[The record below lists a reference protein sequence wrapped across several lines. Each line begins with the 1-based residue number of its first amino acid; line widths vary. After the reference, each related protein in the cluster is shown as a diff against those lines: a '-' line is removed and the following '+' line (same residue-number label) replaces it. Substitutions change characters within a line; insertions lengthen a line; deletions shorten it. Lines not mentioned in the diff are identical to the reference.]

1 MGSLQPW
8 LIPRLF
14 SDFCVQRKERLKEI
28 KAKFLM
34 TMKVAW
40 RKQTA
45 NSEPRPVWRT
55 SRHAHGVC
63 FGILQ
68 ISPIRAHF
76 PNWEAMLPGNRAAL
90 PGPRPASQTWCS
102 VSAAS
107 SSPELGS
114 QPWSVYDT
122 EKPFSFSG
130 LSGMLG
136 TCDRRMRTC

>member
-40 RKQTA
+40 RKQIA

-76 PNWEAMLPGNRAAL
+76 PD
-90 PGPRPASQTWCS
+90 SKQSCS
-102 VSAAS
+102 SRTTPCQSDLVLSVCCEQLTQRKP
-107 SSPELGS
+107 SPELGS

-122 EKPFSFSG
+122 EKPFSSSG
-130 LSGMLG
+130 VSGMLG